1 MTTKDNIRRELD
13 RFGYN
18 YAERD
23 QELEVRLVFNLTT
36 TIDLSQEGRVLL
48 TDRLQGWNLLT
59 GLVPT
64 KDVGRAIRHTWI
76 LNGVVFLFAI
86 FLLSATIDGPRITLL
101 HVILVQLIVMVNLV
115 WTLSATIFYLVKAEG
130 FRQTVMAWMKD

>member
-1 MTTKDNIRRELD
+1 MHHKDNIKRQLD

-23 QELEVRLVFNLTT
+23 QKLEVRLGYNLST
-36 TIDLSQEGRVLL
+36 TIDLSQEGKVLL
-48 TDRLQGWNLLT
+48 TDRLHGWNLLT

-64 KDVGRAIRHTWI
+64 KDVGRAIRHT
-76 LNGVVFLFAI
+76 
-86 FLLSATIDGPRITLL
+86 
-101 HVILVQLIVMVNLV
+101 
-115 WTLSATIFYLVKAEG
+115 LVKAEG